1 MFCMIFF
8 LRQYDIQCI
17 ICITIGFRTDS
28 SLQEM
33 LKEYANKGV
42 KHDLQKI
49 KAGGTRPTA
58 LQNLLVRSAAD
69 LQR

>member
-1 MFCMIFF
+1 
-8 LRQYDIQCI
+8 
-17 ICITIGFRTDS
+17 
-28 SLQEM
+28 M

-69 LQR
+69 LQRQVDF